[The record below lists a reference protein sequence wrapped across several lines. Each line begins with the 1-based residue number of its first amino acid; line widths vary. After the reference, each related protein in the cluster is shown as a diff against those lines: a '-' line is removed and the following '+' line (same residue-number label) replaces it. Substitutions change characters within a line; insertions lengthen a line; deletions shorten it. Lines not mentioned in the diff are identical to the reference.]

1 MPLSLRFAD
10 MDWKLASATFLTIF
24 VAEMGDKTQLTAFAL
39 AGGGSSKWAV
49 FLGASVAL
57 IATTAIAVLAGGIVG
72 RYVPELWLRRG
83 AGVAF
88 VAIGIAMLLMQPKQ
102 ISTEDRQDDLVGKNK

>member
-1 MPLSLRFAD
+1 

-24 VAEMGDKTQLTAFAL
+24 VAEMGDKTQLAAFAL

-57 IATTAIAVLAGGIVG
+57 IATTAVAVLAGAVVG
-72 RYVPELWLRRG
+72 RYVPELWLKRG

-88 VAIGIAMLLMQPKQ
+88 VVMGIVMLLSKPGPPVSENEKEAAPASQRA
-102 ISTEDRQDDLVGKNK
+102 SES